1 MHGTA
6 KYSSRCS
13 GWFHNIVATGSPSPI
28 PSCASAVPSRSE
40 RVMQSPKVVCP
51 TDPSGR
57 RNATFWWPENC
68 SARLITFVSDS
79 G

>member
-1 MHGTA
+1 
-6 KYSSRCS
+6 
-13 GWFHNIVATGSPSPI
+13 
-28 PSCASAVPSRSE
+28 
-40 RVMQSPKVVCP
+40 MQSPIVVCP